1 MLQNDLMQT
10 EKELTD
16 ARDEVAKERDGH
28 VEDLEK
34 RMFEEQEKV
43 KQLIE
48 DVATNDKLMRAE
60 TLPKEALD
68 TATKIKKKF
77 DESQRKLTQ
86 YQEYQ

>member
-1 MLQNDLMQT
+1 
-10 EKELTD
+10 
-16 ARDEVAKERDGH
+16 
-28 VEDLEK
+28 
-34 RMFEEQEKV
+34 MFEEQEKV